1 MASMAQPNA
10 YEGTCHVCGVAV
22 RANEGVVDAVKSRKG
37 YRILCLEHA
46 PAGSL
51 EPPKPR
57 EASTLP
63 SIHLQ
68 DAHFER

>member
-1 MASMAQPNA
+1 MASMSQRNA
-10 YEGTCHVCGVAV
+10 YEGTCHVCGGVV
-22 RANEGVVDAVKSRKG
+22 RANEGVVEAVESRMG
-37 YRILCLEHA
+37 YRILCVEHA
-46 PAGSL
+46 PTGSL
-51 EPPKPR
+51 EPPRPR